1 VSSQPAFDEGAA
13 EVGRRWFPQD
23 PDPSPLRRRKHAMAD
38 ELRGLVS
45 DLLYVDVERCDDEAL
60 AAAEE
65 ALAAARAAVRGL
77 PSLRGQNLHVTE
89 FDASL
94 FERSPLSGRSN
105 ALAAPLVLEFRG
117 PLTFGHATYGEHYE
131 GPPGTVHGG
140 YVISAFDDLLGVAQA
155 ASGVAGLT
163 GTLTVKLLRRTPL
176 NTRIDYEAGV
186 KSHEGR
192 KVVAWGRSLLDGEVL
207 AEAEGVFIEPRQG
220 HPAKVMRAGG
230 EAGEAELAAATR
242 AVTRS

>member
-1 VSSQPAFDEGAA
+1 MTTSWDPTAA
-13 EVGRRWFPQD
+13 AVGRAWFPVD
-23 PDPSPLRRRKHAMAD
+23 PEPSPRRLRKHALAD

-45 DLLYVDVERCDDEAL
+45 DLLYLDVEAADEAALADAEQRLRDARAAL
-60 AAAEE
+60 AA
-65 ALAAARAAVRGL
+65 L
-77 PSLRGQNLHVTE
+77 PDLRGQNLHVTDH
-89 FDASL
+89 DASL

-105 ALAAPLVLEFRG
+105 ALAAPLVLEFDG

-163 GTLTVKLLRRTPL
+163 GTLTVRLLRRTPL

-186 KSHEGR
+186 RSHEGR

-207 AEAEGVFIEPRQG
+207 AEAEGVFIEPRGG
-220 HPAKVMRAGG
+220 HPARVMRAGG
-230 EAGEAELAAATR
+230 EAGAAELAAATA